1 MPKEF
6 GRNMR
11 VADQV
16 QRELAVMIQREQG
29 VPGLSLV
36 TVSSVD
42 LSRDL
47 LNAKV
52 FVTSLGTHLG
62 KDDVVAILNDMAG
75 HFRHLLSKKLT
86 MRTVPRL
93 AFVYDHSVERGTY
106 LSALIDSVIRNSDD
120 KQDKTDNE

>member
-1 MPKEF
+1 MPREF

-42 LSRDL
+42 MSPDL
-47 LNAKV
+47 KNAKV
-52 FVTSLGTHLG
+52 FVTSLGTEPG
-62 KDDVVAILNDMAG
+62 KDQIIKILNEMAG
-75 HFRHLLSKKLT
+75 HFRHLLSKKMT
-86 MRTVPRL
+86 MRSVPRL
-93 AFVYDHSVERGTY
+93 SFVYDHSVERGTY
-106 LSALIDSVIRNSDD
+106 LSALIDSVNRDKDD
-120 KQDKTDNE
+120 T

>member
-6 GRNMR
+6 GRNKR

-42 LSRDL
+42 LSPDL

-52 FVTSLGTHLG
+52 FVTSLGTHPG
-62 KDDVVAILNDMAG
+62 KDEVVAILNDMAG

-106 LSALIDSVIRNSDD
+106 LSALIDSVIRGSDD
-120 KQDKTDNE
+120 KQDNTDKE

>member
-1 MPKEF
+1 MPREF
-6 GRNMR
+6 GRNKR

-42 LSRDL
+42 LSPDL
-47 LNAKV
+47 QNAKV
-52 FVTSLGTHLG
+52 FVTSLGVDTG
-62 KDDVVAILNDMAG
+62 KEQIVAMLNELSG

-106 LSALIDSVIRNSDD
+106 LSALIDSVNRNKEDD
-120 KQDKTDNE
+120 EEA